1 MIICNV
7 TFQLCSLKWR
17 RLANYL
23 IYLELLLRLVILL
36 KPNSRAEDAPP
47 AAYSHEMFTIFISN
61 YCGGRLSFLV
71 TSIVLSI
78 QIFASILIYDKPLT
92 IVISVVGII
101 NIVSYTLIA
110 STLLITL
117 DYVKRLQSKLVLTNV
132 ENSKLLHTMSQGLII
147 VSHPES
153 PEESRTILFSNR
165 PAKNLVSLVIKTSEK
180 PNESKDENDYILRAK
195 NFLRL
200 QKHG

>member
-1 MIICNV
+1 M
-7 TFQLCSLKWR
+7 
-17 RLANYL
+17 
-23 IYLELLLRLVILL
+23 
-36 KPNSRAEDAPP
+36 
-47 AAYSHEMFTIFISN
+47 
-61 YCGGRLSFLV
+61 SFLV